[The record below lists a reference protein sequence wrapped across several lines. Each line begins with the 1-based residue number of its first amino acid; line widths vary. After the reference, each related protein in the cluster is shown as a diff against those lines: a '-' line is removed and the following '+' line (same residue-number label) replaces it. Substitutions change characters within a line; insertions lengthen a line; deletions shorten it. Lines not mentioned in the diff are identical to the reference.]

1 MLLMEGMEELLS
13 VFCNSQV
20 EIDVEEMKDLQK
32 M

>member
-13 VFCNSQV
+13 VFYNAQV
-20 EIDVEEMKDLQK
+20 ERHVEEMKDLQK

>member
-13 VFCNSQV
+13 VFCNAQV
-20 EIDVEEMKDLQK
+20 ERNVEEMKDLQK